1 MMRQLKFKHVFA
13 SLMVISFICA
23 FVFPRQ
29 TRPAAPLLQV
39 LFAPVARPV
48 AALGNAL
55 RGRFDKKT
63 VEDNRP
69 DEDIREENERLRA
82 ELIYQSSQLEL
93 LKKINADRASLGS
106 IRDLCTPVA
115 VVGSDSSG
123 LRQTLDVG
131 PIAGGAQANQAVL
144 YGDGVAGK
152 IVDVGIAGARVRLI
166 TDGRSAVTGTFCRYE
181 RGEGGELTLRK
192 IPTTPAV
199 LEGTGSNR
207 MVVQNLYLTEIE
219 SAKIQVGDWV
229 TLADPNFPEP
239 VQGYMLGKVVSIRSL
254 AKNALYAELQVE
266 PQGALAR
273 LREVM
278 VMNRSSIGQ
287 ASAK

>member
-1 MMRQLKFKHVFA
+1 MRQLKFQHVFA
-13 SLMVISFICA
+13 GLMVIAFICA

-29 TRPAAPLLQV
+29 TKPKSPLLHV
-39 LFAPVARPV
+39 LFAPVSRP
-48 AALGNAL
+48 AAAIGNSF
-55 RGRFDKKT
+55 RGRFDKKPST
-63 VEDNRP
+63 DERP
-69 DEDIREENERLRA
+69 DEDIRQENERLRA
-82 ELIYQSSQLEL
+82 ELVYQSSQLEL

-106 IRDLCTPVA
+106 IRELCTPVA
-115 VVGSDSSG
+115 VVGGDSSG

-131 PIAGGAQANQAVL
+131 PVAGGAQVNQAVM

-152 IVDVGIAGARVRLI
+152 IVDVGMAGARVRLI
-166 TDGRSAVTGTFCRYE
+166 TDGRSAVTGNFCRYE
-181 RGEGGELTLRK
+181 RGDGGDLTLRK

-199 LEGTGSNR
+199 LEGTGTNR
-207 MVVQNLYLTEIE
+207 TVVQNLYLTEIE
-219 SAKIQVGDWV
+219 SAKIQVGDWL

-239 VQGYMLGKVVSIRSL
+239 VQGYMLGKVVSIRPL

-278 VMNRSSIGQ
+278 VMNKQ
-287 ASAK
+287 